1 VDNDDDGY
9 DDQFDDELD
18 DDDEA
23 PRKKKRVATSTKIV
37 LVVAGWILLT
47 LFLVGEF
54 SENRNKPD
62 TASAEL
68 ETTTEEFDDGGT
80 PDIVDTE
87 AEAEFDLDGDGF
99 LDEAERG
106 AALEAFE
113 ASVEAGEVAIGESDV
128 SESEGS
134 GGGGGTYPGPDG
146 ETATPAVPGA
156 APSGGSGS
164 STTTTAKPGGGG
176 SPTTTA
182 APTTTKP
189 GGGGGTTST
198 TPTTAAPPPP
208 PTTEAPGDPVALNV
222 TASGFLYQYPAGYS
236 KNLSLPA
243 GSTISFK
250 NTEASANIDHSFS
263 IVNGWD
269 SGVVNKN
276 SAVKTSPELAKGSY
290 EYRCKVHPTTMN
302 GTLTVT

>member
-1 VDNDDDGY
+1 MDDDDEGF

-18 DDDEA
+18 DDDEE
-23 PRKKKRVATSTKIV
+23 PKKKKRVATSTKIV

-54 SENRNKPD
+54 SENKNEPD
-62 TASAEL
+62 TANAEL
-68 ETTTEEFDDGGT
+68 QTTTGEFDDGGT

-87 AEAEFDLDGDGF
+87 AEAEFDLDGDGL
-99 LDEAERG
+99 LDETERS

-128 SESEGS
+128 SESDGGGS
-134 GGGGGTYPGPDG
+134 GGGSYPGPDG
-146 ETATPAVPGA
+146 ATAETAVPGA
-156 APSGGSGS
+156 APSSGS
-164 STTTTAKPGGGG
+164 STTTAKPSGGGA

-182 APTTTKP
+182 PAPTTTKP
-189 GGGGGTTST
+189 GGGVATST
-198 TPTTAAPPPP
+198 TPTTAAPPPPP
-208 PTTEAPGDPVALNV
+208 PTTEAPGDPVALTV
-222 TASGFLYQYPAGYS
+222 TASGLQFQYPSGYS

-250 NTEASANIDHSFS
+250 NNEASANIDHSFT
-263 IVNGWD
+263 IVGGWD
-269 SGVVNKN
+269 SGAVNKN
-276 SAVKTSPELAKGSY
+276 SPLATSPALSKGSY
-290 EYRCKVHPTTMN
+290 DYKCKIHPAAMN